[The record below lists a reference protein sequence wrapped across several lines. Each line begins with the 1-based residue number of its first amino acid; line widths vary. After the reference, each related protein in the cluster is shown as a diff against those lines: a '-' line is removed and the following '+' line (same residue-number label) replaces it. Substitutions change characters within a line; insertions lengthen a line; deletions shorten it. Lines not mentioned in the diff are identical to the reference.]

1 MPERRPRAGPGEG
14 VVKAQTVGTAPY
26 RPLQSG
32 SRMTRTDSLFFRAL
46 EPEEG
51 WRGQREATSAS
62 QRARMLDAIARAVAH
77 KGYARVT
84 VGDVVAEAGVSR
96 RTFYEQFKDKE
107 DCFLAAY
114 VTGTEALIGDIAEA
128 SLAAGPD
135 ADWREV
141 IQAAIDTYVGT
152 LADDPE
158 FARTFL
164 VDVLGAGPAAVEL
177 RGKVYEQF
185 VQQYVILA
193 RRAARQEAEIGEVP
207 EVYLRALVGGIGEL
221 VQQHVLTKGAKTLP
235 ELAPVLVRL
244 VKAVIQGA
252 AAPAPTST

>member
-1 MPERRPRAGPGEG
+1 MARP
-14 VVKAQTVGTAPY
+14 
-26 RPLQSG
+26 
-32 SRMTRTDSLFFRAL
+32 DSLFFRAL
-46 EPEEG
+46 EPDDG
-51 WRGQREATSAS
+51 WVGHKEATTAS
-62 QRARMLDAIARAVAH
+62 QRARMLDAVTRAVAD

-84 VGDVVAEAGVSR
+84 VGDVVSDAGVSR

-114 VTGTEALIGDIAEA
+114 ATGTEALIEDMVEA
-128 SLAAGPD
+128 SLDLGPD

-141 IQAAIDTYVGT
+141 LQVAIDSYVGG
-152 LADDPE
+152 LAADPE

-177 RGKVYEQF
+177 RVQVYEQF

-193 RRAARQEAEIGEVP
+193 RRAAREQPEIGEVP

-221 VQQHVLTKGAKTLP
+221 VQQHLLTKDAKTLP
-235 ELAPVLVRL
+235 ELAPILVQL
-244 VKAVIQGA
+244 VTAVIQGA
-252 AAPAPTST
+252 AATAPIPR